1 MRYWIMMNV
10 LGSLY
15 LETFFSHTFGVFFF
29 FFFTVG
35 SDQPVSNPVPLFT
48 TMCIWKFEKLSS
60 KTHNSSTVFDKG
72 RYETE
77 ERNTGKI
84 KQVELYLSY
93 FNQYLPTE
101 MKFPKYVLLHLLLFT
116 YITSS
121 YFFLLPDRSKEHHAV
136 FNMWDACI
144 KLSGQCKRHC
154 GEDQYRIAY
163 CARHTVDCCMKRC
176 KPVEK

>member
-1 MRYWIMMNV
+1 
-10 LGSLY
+10 
-15 LETFFSHTFGVFFF
+15 
-29 FFFTVG
+29 
-35 SDQPVSNPVPLFT
+35 VPLFT

-77 ERNTGKI
+77 ERNT
-84 KQVELYLSY
+84 
-93 FNQYLPTE
+93 
-101 MKFPKYVLLHLLLFT
+101 
-116 YITSS
+116 
-121 YFFLLPDRSKEHHAV
+121 DRSKEHHAV

-176 KPVEK
+176 KPVENSSYLVRDFYPCILWYKREREW